1 MMSVSLKKQ
10 MKMIEISDTF
20 CPIVILSFIKISS
33 DINSTMLGSIPYL
46 KKNNVYAHA
55 LRETYV
61 YAMRHIYR
69 AQKI

>member
-33 DINSTMLGSIPYL
+33 DINSTMLGSIFE
-46 KKNNVYAHA
+46 KK
-55 LRETYV
+55 
-61 YAMRHIYR
+61 
-69 AQKI
+69 